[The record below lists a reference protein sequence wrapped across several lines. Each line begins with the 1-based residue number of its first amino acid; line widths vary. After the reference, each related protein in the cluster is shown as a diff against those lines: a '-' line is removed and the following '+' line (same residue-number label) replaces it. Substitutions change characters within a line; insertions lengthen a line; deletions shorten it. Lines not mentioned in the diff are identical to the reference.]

1 MNHLT
6 NNPKTN
12 TGMKRNYHQEAL
24 NKYGSPLTTDQFNE
38 FVESVITASQ
48 STPPVSAMEDE
59 TENIFKPYC
68 IDFFSK
74 ESEEE
79 RKIKIDFAFSKK
91 DEAFAIFQSMYH
103 DDYGSVNIDENLVSI
118 HTGGWSENEY
128 LISIFK
134 KTEWW
139 RQNFRIQITGGHY
152 YFDTDRIN
160 GIKEWDI
167 TKRIT
172 TPTK

>member
-1 MNHLT
+1 MKVTMATVILEA
-6 NNPKTN
+6 KISEIISSTN
-12 TGMKRNYHQEAL
+12 TSGNQKVDAIMKLLDTY
-24 NKYGSPLTTDQFNE
+24 
-38 FVESVITASQ
+38 I
-48 STPPVSAMEDE
+48 STSPPVSAREDE
-59 TENIFKPYC
+59 TEKIFNPYC

-79 RKIKIDFAFSKK
+79 RKIKIDFALNKK
-91 DEAFAIFQSMYH
+91 NEAFSLFQSMYNQN
-103 DDYGSVNIDENLVSI
+103 YGSINIDENLVSI

-139 RQNFRIQITGGHY
+139 RQNFRMQITGGHY

-160 GIKEWDI
+160 GMKEWDI
-167 TKRIT
+167 TKRIST

>member
-1 MNHLT
+1 MKSKVEIR
-6 NNPKTN
+6 NNIVNILNECNGTSSGAN
-12 TGMKRNYHQEAL
+12 RIVDYVYAAMKEY
-24 NKYGSPLTTDQFNE
+24 
-38 FVESVITASQ
+38 ASQ
-48 STPPVSAMEDE
+48 QAPASTPPVSAMEDE
-59 TENIFKPYC
+59 TEKIFKPYC

-79 RKIKIDFAFSKK
+79 RKIKIDFALNKKNESFSL
-91 DEAFAIFQSMYH
+91 FQSMY
-103 DDYGSVNIDENLVSI
+103 DQNYGSINIDENLVSI

-134 KTEWW
+134 NTEWW

-160 GIKEWDI
+160 GMKEWDI
-167 TKRIT
+167 TKRIST